1 MLCYNIYMM
10 LRQRP
15 WIKKEGEKE
24 RKGERKIE
32 GGFIPFTSTGLLLE
46 FLDSLES
53 YELQLLA

>member
-32 GGFIPFTSTGLLLE
+32 GGFIPLLL
-46 FLDSLES
+46 LGCYWSS
-53 YELQLLA
+53 